1 MSPSR
6 FSRLLAALVLVSGG
20 AALAQSSPPNR
31 RQLNSYQDNEMTLE
45 ERNASRSRPK
55 YNINSYTKDI
65 KVKEEPIPWK
75 AIGLA
80 AIAFAVTAPF
90 AYRAYKGTTRDI
102 AAANT
107 FGVGN
112 GISNND
118 EDTGQG

>member
-1 MSPSR
+1 MSLSR
-6 FSRLLAALVLVSGG
+6 SSRLLAALVLVSGA
-20 AALAQSSPPNR
+20 AALAQPSSNR

-55 YNINSYTKDI
+55 SNINAYTKDI

>member
-1 MSPSR
+1 MSLSR
-6 FSRLLAALVLVSGG
+6 SSRLLAALVLVSGA
-20 AALAQSSPPNR
+20 AALAQPSSNR

-55 YNINSYTKDI
+55 SNINAYTKDI

-80 AIAFAVTAPF
+80 VIAFAVTAPF
-90 AYRAYKGTTRDI
+90 AYRAYKGTTKDI

-112 GISNND
+112 GHVD
-118 EDTGQG
+118 EDTGQQ

>member
-1 MSPSR
+1 MSLSR
-6 FSRLLAALVLVSGG
+6 SSRLLAALVLVSGG
-20 AALAQSSPPNR
+20 AALAQPSNR

-45 ERNASRSRPK
+45 ERNFSRSRPK

-80 AIAFAVTAPF
+80 VIAFAVTAPF
-90 AYRAYKGTTRDI
+90 AYRAYKGTTKDI

-112 GISNND
+112 GNTPD